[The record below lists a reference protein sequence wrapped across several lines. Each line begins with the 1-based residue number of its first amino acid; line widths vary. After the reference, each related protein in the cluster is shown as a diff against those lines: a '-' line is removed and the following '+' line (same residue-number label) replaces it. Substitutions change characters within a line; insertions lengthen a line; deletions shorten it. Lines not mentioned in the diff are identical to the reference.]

1 MKKTPVKIL
10 CIEESYEAHRK
21 TKKMLDDISDFD
33 ISIDWISDWDDAL
46 DKIKRNNYDVCLLD
60 HQLQGKNSLEFLNN
74 ANAFNLLTPIVFLSD
89 SHSHENNGKA
99 MEAGACDYIVKDD
112 LDSNILERTIR
123 HAIERKKYEFKIVE
137 VTEELAIAIKD
148 IKDNQSELIEIE
160 NLKSVKAL
168 AGAIAHEFAQ
178 PLQALSNYL
187 SLIKSGHGD
196 TLQYVNKAE
205 DMIVRI
211 SDLTDNLRNITGL
224 PKKDYL
230 GSKILDLKLK
240 SISGKHSKRTVLIVD
255 DEDVILETLVDMFQI
270 RGFKCD
276 GTTNA
281 KDALELIKQNQYDLI
296 ISDVSMP
303 VMSGPDFFKQ
313 VKAMNINSAFIFI
326 TGYEV
331 PEKIKNIIS
340 QADGLVVKPVSFDQ
354 LFDNLEQIGSINH
367 HSNA

>member
-1 MKKTPVKIL
+1 MQKTPVKLIY
-10 CIEESYEAHRK
+10 IEDSYEDYRN
-21 TKKMLDDISDFD
+21 TKKILDSISEFD
-33 ISIDWISDWDDAL
+33 TTIEWVSDWDDAL
-46 DKIKRNNYDVCLLD
+46 DKINRNNYDVCLLD
-60 HQLQGKNSLEFLNN
+60 HQLGGKTGIEFLKT
-74 ANAFNLLTPIVFLSD
+74 ANAFNLLTPVVFLSE
-89 SHSHENNGKA
+89 SSTRENDAKA
-99 MEAGACDYIVKDD
+99 MESGACDYIIKDE

-123 HAIERKKYEFKIVE
+123 HAIERKKYEFKIIE
-137 VTEELAIAIKD
+137 VTDELAIAIKD

-168 AGAIAHEFAQ
+168 AGAIAHEFSQ
-178 PLQALSNYL
+178 PLQALTNYL
-187 SLIKSGHGD
+187 SLIKSGEGD
-196 TLQYVNKAE
+196 TYNYVHKAE

-240 SISGKHSKRTVLIVD
+240 SKKPDERLKSKVLIVD
-255 DEDVILETLVDMFQI
+255 DEDVILETLVDMFEI

-281 KDALELIKQNQYDLI
+281 KQALEYIKQNDYDLI

-303 VMSGPDFFKQ
+303 IMSGPDFFKE
-313 VKAMNINSAFIFI
+313 VKAMNIKSTFIFI

-331 PEKIKNIIS
+331 PDKIMNIINK
-340 QADGLVVKPVSFDQ
+340 ADGLIVKPVSFDQ
-354 LFDNLEQIGSINH
+354 FFDNLEQLESV
-367 HSNA
+367 